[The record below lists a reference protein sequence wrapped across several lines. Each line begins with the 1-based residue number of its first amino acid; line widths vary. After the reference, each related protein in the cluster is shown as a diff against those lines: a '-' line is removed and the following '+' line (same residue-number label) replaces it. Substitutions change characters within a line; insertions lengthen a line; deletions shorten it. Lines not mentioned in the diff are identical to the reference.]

1 MLIAGHAN
9 SPAFKKIIKSLTCLR
24 LGGDADSFLLSSG
37 GIKHIKPQQRLLDVF
52 CKVRIKQENEDR
64 TYRT

>member
-1 MLIAGHAN
+1 MLIAGQAN
-9 SPAFKKIIKSLTCLR
+9 SPAFKKVIKSLTCLGM
-24 LGGDADSFLLSSG
+24 GGDADSYLFSSG

-52 CKVRIKQENEDR
+52 CKVRIKQENKDR